1 MKKLLL
7 LSCLAASCSFAQ
19 PQITWHKYFDS
30 LYTTDSYG
38 IEIVQIEDS
47 SYTLLSYYKSKYT
60 IVHLSSFGDTLW
72 TKIFNTNLFLRSFIK
87 TNDGGYAML
96 GFINDWRL
104 IKTDSMG
111 DTLWSKPYPQLSD
124 PRCLIQTS
132 DGGYAIGSYQGGW
145 DMLKT
150 DSLGTLQWLGSG
162 NIGLHVQGQIECFNK
177 EYLVYGNTGFNPHCY
192 GVALLD
198 SAGNVK
204 WAKTYGNVT
213 FIAADLE
220 SVVSAI
226 QLPDSSFILGC
237 SIDTATAGQYSL
249 LKVKYFDGTITDSV
263 ILNNIYQYDYCKLLM
278 LNDGNMLIRT
288 MGYINKTTTSFVS
301 IWKKK
306 LPFGL
311 ISVKQ
316 TFDNGYVTTGG
327 KVFQFTNLS
336 RIEYAKLDSLG
347 NIYNYQGIPYIQ
359 PQLVSVYPNPASNQ
373 LTIDNLQLT
382 NKPFTLTV
390 YDVLGKEHLT
400 QNNYTTT
407 LDISTLTPG
416 LYVLQVQ
423 QGDKMY
429 YGRFVKE

>member
-7 LSCLAASCSFAQ
+7 LACLAASCSFAQ
-19 PQITWHKYFDS
+19 PQITWHRIYD
-30 LYTTDSYG
+30 TTFTSSTSG
-38 IEIVQIEDS
+38 QKVVQLFDS
-47 SYTLLSYYKSKYT
+47 SYSVFGVIQNYYK
-60 IVHLSSFGDTLW
+60 IVHLSQLGDTLW
-72 TKIFNTNLFLRSFIK
+72 TKTMNKNLFLRSFIK

-124 PRCLIQTS
+124 PRCLIQTN

-150 DSLGTLQWLGSG
+150 DSTGVLQWQSIAGS
-162 NIGLHVQGQIECFNK
+162 LHVQGLIECFNK
-177 EYLVYGNTGFNPHCY
+177 EFLIYGNSGFNPHCY
-192 GVALLD
+192 KAALLD
-198 SAGNVK
+198 SLGNAK
-204 WAKTYGNVT
+204 WVKTYGNVT

-249 LKVKYFDGTITDSV
+249 LKVKYDDGIITDSV
-263 ILNNIYQYDYCKLLM
+263 ILTDIMQYDYCMLEL
-278 LNDGNMLIRT
+278 LNDNNILIRT
-288 MGYINKTTTSFVS
+288 RGYINKNTPNFLN
-301 IWKKK
+301 IWKRS
-306 LPFGL
+306 LPFYLGS
-311 ISVKQ
+311 INQ
-316 TFDNGYVTTGG
+316 TLDNGFIAVGG
-327 KVFQFTNLS
+327 NVFQQTSLA

-373 LTIDNLQLT
+373 LTIDNVQLT

-390 YDVLGKEHLT
+390 YDVLGKVHLM
-400 QNNYTTT
+400 QNTNASNI
-407 LDISTLTPG
+407 DISTLTPG
-416 LYVLQVQ
+416 LYVLHLQ
-423 QGDKMY
+423 QDDKIY